1 MRYNTSFIVDRAI
14 CSTDASSNS
23 TVYGERR
30 EARQAAFCRGR
41 LRLHAPIRKAGGG
54 QAWQLKKRTKRASP
68 TGPISRAPSG
78 FACQFEKP

>member
-14 CSTDASSNS
+14 CE
-23 TVYGERR
+23 ERR